1 MGCLS
6 EAVDG
11 DKPIPAPPECGLDR
25 LRGAFHRPG
34 MEMQNVFAPRGG
46 KAELEEG
53 GDFSP
58 KFDADGLIPA
68 MAMDATTQEP
78 LMLAYMNAESL
89 RRTLEIG
96 EAVYW
101 SRSRQEFWHKGAT
114 SGHIQRIVEIRTDC
128 DQDALVL
135 LVEQIGAGACHTG
148 RNSCFYRKVTA
159 VAGAG
164 AAKLEQIGPGK
175 SFDPA
180 AVYGKH

>member
-1 MGCLS
+1 MSHRKAALRL
-6 EAVDG
+6 
-11 DKPIPAPPECGLDR
+11 CGLDR
-25 LRGAFHRPG
+25 VGGGFHGPL
-34 MEMQNVFAPRGG
+34 MDCKNVFAPRGG
-46 KAELEEG
+46 KAEIEEG

-68 MAMDATTQEP
+68 MAMDATTREP
-78 LMLAYMNAESL
+78 LMLAYMNEESL

-101 SRSRQEFWHKGAT
+101 SRSRKEFWHKGAT

-128 DQDALVL
+128 DQDALIL

-148 RNSCFYRKVTA
+148 RGTCFYRRVV
-159 VAGAG
+159 VAADGGGGVKLEATG
-164 AAKLEQIGPGK
+164 AAK

-180 AVYGKH
+180 AVYGKP